1 MPDHKSRKHAKL
13 SASGAHR
20 WMKCT
25 ASPTLEQKYPDQ
37 SSDFALEGTV
47 AHELAD
53 IILSHDFGLIPENQY
68 TRKLKRWKGHR
79 LYGGAEMDRY
89 VAKYVDYVHEKYG
102 EAAAKSDATFVEIE
116 ERLDFSHIVP
126 KGFGTGDG
134 LIVSEETI
142 YVIDLKYGRGVKV
155 DAKDNPQLMLY
166 GVGALKAVELYC
178 EPQEVVLCVF
188 QPRLNHTSE
197 HTISV
202 EELSQWAEQTVKPIA
217 KRAYHNE
224 DTEFSPGPHCRFCK
238 AKHDCRALAE
248 YNLNL
253 AKHDFAP
260 PETLSEQ
267 ELLEIR
273 DQLDTFETWVK
284 AVRSHFM
291 QAALSGHKW
300 PGLKLVEGRSR
311 RMWVDEENAIARL
324 NALGYSD
331 EEIMNRKI
339 KGLTDIE
346 SMMSVDHF
354 EEEMKPFV
362 AKNPGKPKLVSE
374 DDPRPEYLPDT
385 PESDF
390 SQQP

>member
-1 MPDHKSRKHAKL
+1 MIDHSNRKHAKL

-25 ASPTLEQKYPDQ
+25 ASPTLESKYPDQ

-53 IILSHDFGLIPENQY
+53 IILSYDFGLMPEDQY
-68 TRKLKRWKGHR
+68 KRKLKRWKGHR

-102 EAAAKSDATFVEIE
+102 EAATISDATFIEIE

-134 LIVSEETI
+134 LIVSEEAI

-155 DAKDNPQLMLY
+155 NAKDNPQLMLY

-178 EPQEVVLCVF
+178 EPKEVVLCVF
-188 QPRLNHTSE
+188 QPRLNHISE

-202 EELSQWAEQTVKPIA
+202 EELSGWAEQTVKPIA
-217 KRAYHNE
+217 ARAYHNK
-224 DTEFSPGPHCRFCK
+224 DTHFEPGPHCRFCRAK
-238 AKHDCRALAE
+238 ADCRALAE
-248 YNLNL
+248 YNLSL
-253 AKHDFAP
+253 AKHDFADP
-260 PETLSEQ
+260 ATLSEE
-267 ELLEIR
+267 ELLEVR
-273 DQLDTFETWVK
+273 EQLDTFETWVN

-291 QAALSGHKW
+291 QAALSGKKW
-300 PGLKLVEGRSR
+300 PGLKLVEGSSR
-311 RMWVDEENAIARL
+311 RIWVDEENAIARL
-324 NALGYSD
+324 NALGYDDKDITNS
-331 EEIMNRKI
+331 KI
-339 KGLTDIE
+339 KGINHIE
-346 SMMSVDHF
+346 NMMSVDHF
-354 EEEMKPFV
+354 EAEMKPFV
-362 AKNPGKPKLVSE
+362 GKNPGKPKLVSE
-374 DDPRPEYLPDT
+374 DDPRPEFQPGT

-390 SQQP
+390 SQQI